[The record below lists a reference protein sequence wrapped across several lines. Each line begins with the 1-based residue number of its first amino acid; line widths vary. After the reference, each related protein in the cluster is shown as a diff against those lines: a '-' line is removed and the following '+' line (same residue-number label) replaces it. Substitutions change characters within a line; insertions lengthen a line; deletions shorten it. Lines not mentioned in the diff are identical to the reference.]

1 MDLDKLQAEVEKLLS
16 LLQDRQPGLISWN
29 MFMEER
35 LKSIVKMIAAAG
47 ITAEDKNDTDFV

>member
-16 LLQDRQPGLISWN
+16 LLHDRQPGLISWN

-35 LKSIVKMIAAAG
+35 LKSIVDMIAAAG
-47 ITAEDKNDTDFV
+47 ITAEDKK